1 MIGIN
6 KQGELNMDKWLTLE
20 QIAEYLQMSTSSIY
34 KMAQAGKIPAYKVGR
49 QWRFRIEEIDKWVT
63 QKKTMNKLTDLQ
75 KKIVTLAIKHWKKN
89 FTGISALDISE
100 NLDKTHEEILIE
112 AGKLEQLGFFHI
124 RENVDLY
131 PIKFGIDEDGK
142 FIHERMGKVTTS
154 MLFPTKIILKEIFEK
169 ERKDYGYYTNQ
180 LHLGDSQ
187 ISLRF
192 FKQEVL
198 KKYFDQPEKY
208 YINDDIVNGR
218 IGTRDQYYFSLP
230 EAIREQNQEIISQIR
245 YGKRKLSNGSLAIA
259 VILIDLSRLPLREQL
274 YWAGFEID
282 NPTFAEKDE
291 EYENFLRQNFLAE
304 WIDYKDPL
312 KQIIKIINDIN
323 EICITKYNLNFF
335 RETENPRLKYPLIN
349 NKGNYIEAHKELW
362 KVIGSFNK
370 SLVKKLVE
378 DLSIQKPSY
387 YDKLKEYGLFKLLF
401 SNLENNKRQGILKPF
416 EICNQARNKDAHEI
430 DEARIEDINFVS
442 KFRND
447 CERLVESLEEIKNFF
462 QIKINLRN

>member
-1 MIGIN
+1 
-6 KQGELNMDKWLTLE
+6 
-20 QIAEYLQMSTSSIY
+20 
-34 KMAQAGKIPAYKVGR
+34 
-49 QWRFRIEEIDKWVT
+49 
-63 QKKTMNKLTDLQ
+63 MNKLTDLQ

-131 PIKFGIDEDGK
+131 PIKFGIGEDGK

-230 EAIREQNQEIISQIR
+230 EATRDQNQEIISQIR

-259 VILIDLSRLPLREQL
+259 VILKDLSRLPLKEQL
-274 YWAGFEID
+274 YWAGSEID
-282 NPTFAEKDE
+282 NPIFAEHDE
-291 EYENFLRQNFLAE
+291 EYEKFLRQNFLAE

-335 RETENPRLKYPLIN
+335 RKTGNPRLKYPLIN
-349 NKGNYIEAHKELW
+349 NRGNYIEAHKELW

-370 SLVKKLVE
+370 SLVEKLVE
-378 DLSIQKPSY
+378 DLSIQKPSH

-401 SNLENNKRQGILKPF
+401 SNLENNKGQRILKPF
-416 EICNQARNKDAHEI
+416 KICNQARNKDAHEI

-447 CERLVESLEEIKNFF
+447 CEQLIESLEKIKNFF